1 MLDDINVVPP
11 ASKNFGDKIC
21 DLSLKKT
28 VEATTE
34 SFSAVFE
41 TAPWSLAIDT
51 YQRGFVWGEE
61 KIRQLI
67 NDLTEFCKM
76 PAEAPA
82 YYMGTLLLHED
93 EKTKKCFV
101 IDGQQR
107 LTALCVLH
115 HHAKSKLPDKAAMAY
130 RTVDSA
136 QNIRRAQQHFQSA
149 KYAWPENLFDRIC
162 FTVIK
167 VPTED
172 LAFTFFDT
180 QNNRGVRL
188 GATDLLKAFHLRAI
202 TEPGQKI
209 LQTDCAQRW
218 ERMQETKPILL
229 GTKEDFAPS
238 LFNEF
243 LWRARCWVG
252 KNVAFESHD
261 ALLQEFQ
268 IRTRKANPDPATVP
282 LYRSHHNL
290 RAATLSLLEKGA
302 YELATHPI
310 KVSHNTGELAFAIR
324 QPLSRGVGFFLFTDK
339 YAALTHEVMN
349 PKHPNYEVRA
359 FHTFYQAV
367 IANLSVYLREA
378 FLLAVLMYVDQ
389 FAYVRLLEFALRLDH
404 VLGGLRISK
413 AYVFQQT
420 AKNFFRDKP
429 LNLLDVIAGAF
440 DPEEVMDYLKQDY
453 EADKQYAESKVVDEE
468 GVQGRY
474 IASVLTYYE
483 RQGSLKDKQAWIND
497 EWITQ
502 CLQEEAKR

>member
-1 MLDDINVVPP
+1 MPDDMNVVPSVSEIP
-11 ASKNFGDKIC
+11 GDKIC
-21 DLSLKKT
+21 ALSLKKT
-28 VEATTE
+28 VEATTA

-61 KIRQLI
+61 KILQLI
-67 NDLTEFCKM
+67 NDLTEFCKL
-76 PAEAPA
+76 PAAAPS

-93 EKTKKCFV
+93 EKTQQCFV

-115 HHAKSKLPDKAAMAY
+115 HHAKSKLPDKAAMVY

-136 QNIRRAQQHFQSA
+136 QNIRRAQQRFQSA
-149 KYAWPENLFDRIC
+149 NYSWPENLFDRIC

-167 VPTED
+167 VTTED

-180 QNNRGVRL
+180 QNNRGVPL

-202 TEPGQKI
+202 TEPGQKF

-218 ERMQETKPILL
+218 ERLQETTPILL
-229 GTKEDFAPS
+229 GKKEDFAPS

-261 ALLQEFQ
+261 VLLNEFQ
-268 IRTRKANPDPATVP
+268 ARTRKSNPDPATVP
-282 LYRSHHNL
+282 LYSSRHNL
-290 RAATLSLLEKGA
+290 RAAALSLIETGA

-310 KVSHNTGELAFAIR
+310 KVSCNSADLPFAIR
-324 QPLSRGVGFFLFTDK
+324 QPLSRGVGFFLFADK
-339 YAALTHEVMN
+339 YAALTHELMN
-349 PKHPNYEVRA
+349 PQHPNAEVRA
-359 FHTFYQAV
+359 FHAFYQDV
-367 IANLSVYLREA
+367 IASLSVYLREA
-378 FLLAVLMYVDQ
+378 FLLAILMYVDQ
-389 FAYVRLLEFALRLDH
+389 FSYARLLEFSLRLDH

-440 DPEEVMDYLKQDY
+440 DPEEVMCYLKQDF
-453 EADKQYAESKVVDEE
+453 EADKQYAESKIINKKN
-468 GVQGRY
+468 VQGRY
-474 IASVLTYYE
+474 MANVLTYYG
-483 RQGSLKDKQAWIND
+483 RQDSLKEKQTWIND
-497 EWITQ
+497 EWISQ
-502 CLQEEAKR
+502 CLQKAAKR